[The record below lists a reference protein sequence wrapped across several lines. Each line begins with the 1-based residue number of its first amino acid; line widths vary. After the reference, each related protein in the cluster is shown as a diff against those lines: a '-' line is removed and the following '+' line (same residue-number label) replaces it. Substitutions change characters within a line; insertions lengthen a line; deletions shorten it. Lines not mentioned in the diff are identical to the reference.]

1 LETGRVS
8 PSASYREQA
17 GRRVNPDHGRNLL
30 AIEGKVQ
37 PRADPNFEH
46 ASSGSADHL
55 TAIFLDLVLPHDQV
69 EDQVAVPSG
78 HRSSQLPPASLDE
91 SLPLRIIACVM
102 EGLP

>member
-69 EDQVAVPSG
+69 EDRWQYPAVIEVHNYLLRASMKAY
-78 HRSSQLPPASLDE
+78 HCASSPA
-91 SLPLRIIACVM
+91 
-102 EGLP
+102 